1 MKKPHTTPI
10 EKEVVLR
17 EGEFIVSKTDLKSYI
32 TYGNQ
37 YFITVSGWKEEEL
50 LGKNHNILRHPD
62 MPQSAFKVLYEH
74 IENGK
79 EWFGFVKN
87 LRKDGGYYW
96 VFANISPS
104 YDSNGKMVGYYSV
117 RRKPIDGF
125 KEIIEP
131 LYQSISKIEA
141 EGGMNAGYEEVIKFL
156 NSKKMSFNEF
166 MLAIQKGEINGL

>member
-1 MKKPHTTPI
+1 MKKPHTTPF

-131 LYQSISKIEA
+131 
-141 EGGMNAGYEEVIKFL
+141 
-156 NSKKMSFNEF
+156 
-166 MLAIQKGEINGL
+166 